1 MSEAMTLWVAII
13 TGVFVFAIL
22 NKYLQQLTHALMGGI
37 LVGVLV
43 YVVFPQASKSNKN
56 IINDTAQKAGQ
67 NIKGLQNNPDLQF
80 KTIDELK
87 KEIGSTDQASQDRMN
102 ELDKILAD

>member
-22 NKYLQQLTHALMGGI
+22 NKYVAISNALMGGI
-37 LVGVLV
+37 LVGVGLFT
-43 YVVFPQASKSNKN
+43 FPSRAKSRPTSQTIPRKKRK
-56 IINDTAQKAGQ
+56 QE
-67 NIKGLQNNPDLQF
+67 LQNKRDVQF